1 MAGVRLIKTSHLL
14 QRGAELYDSA
24 RTMPGAPAPAGPI
37 VDLLDRSAV
46 ALARILPASS
56 QMNFKLARVLGRLG
70 RDSAAIRILSRAAIQ
85 DDARQRGH
93 WELAKHLL
101 RSNQTLDRRAVPAA
115 CRARGAAAL
124 GAASQSTESVIRL
137 NAAISLA
144 RLLFEDGQYAE
155 SLAAADV
162 GLSVSSADLKALRAK
177 ANSLIALGKI
187 DEGRKIYI
195 QIVAN
200 DPDSTE
206 AKTKLRALEALP
218 DQYTRT
224 STLPRLGNG
233 AGLLIG
239 VGGGIGDILHATP
252 MIRNISR
259 RTGKRVDVVVI
270 ADHPDAEF
278 LVRNPDYVDNVSPV
292 CPEVLGRAYETV
304 FLSHSF
310 GPLRFNFNAGRI
322 VTSRDWRPFRAGGLP
337 ETLFN
342 LETAKVLLGVPY
354 DENDVN
360 AYFIGNLKWRRPKEM
375 LVGIHAGS
383 KAGRWASK
391 RWPHFP
397 ELNDRL
403 GRRGIPMASFG
414 TRDEYVAG
422 TEDRTGGSIEEM
434 CRSIRQ
440 CSHFVSNDSGPMH
453 IASALGIPVLALFA
467 PTDPLTHLPLRPTTL
482 GLTLQKSCA
491 PCEVKNHRYFAS
503 GACRCVAEI
512 GVNIVEREILEML
525 AVKERPRS
533 ENGPAAAR
541 RAERLA

>member
-1 MAGVRLIKTSHLL
+1 MAGIHLVKISDLL
-14 QRGAELYDSA
+14 QRGADSA
-24 RTMPGAPAPAGPI
+24 RTRPRAPAPVGRIA
-37 VDLLDRSAV
+37 DLFDRSAV
-46 ALARILPASS
+46 ALAKILPASS
-56 QMNFKLARVLGRLG
+56 QMNLKLARILGRLG
-70 RDSAAIRILSRAAIQ
+70 RNSAALRILSLAATR

-101 RSNQTLDRRAVPAA
+101 RQEQMFPTAS
-115 CRARGAAAL
+115 RARATAAL
-124 GAASQSTESVIRL
+124 RVASQSVESVIRL
-137 NAAISLA
+137 NAAIGLA
-144 RLLFEDGQYAE
+144 RLLFEDGQYTE
-155 SLAAADV
+155 SLAAADLA
-162 GLSVSSADLKALRAK
+162 LSVSPADTKALRAR
-177 ANSLIALGKI
+177 ANSLIALGRI
-187 DEGRKIYI
+187 DDGRKIYV
-195 QIVAN
+195 QIVAD

-206 AKTKLRALEALP
+206 AKTKLRALEGMPVQNASVSALP
-218 DQYTRT
+218 
-224 STLPRLGNG
+224 TLRKG
-233 AGLLIG
+233 AALLIG

-259 RTGKRVDVVVI
+259 RTGKKVDVVVI

-278 LVRNPDYVDNVSPV
+278 LVRSPDYVDHVSPI

-310 GPLRFNFNAGRI
+310 GPLRFDFNAGRT
-322 VTSRDWRPFRAGGLP
+322 VTSHDWRPFRAGDLP

-342 LETAKVLLGVPY
+342 LEAAKALLGIPY

-360 AYFIGNLKWRRPKEM
+360 EYFVGELEWRRPKET

-397 ELNDRL
+397 ELSDRL
-403 GRRGIPMASFG
+403 RRRGIPMASFG

-434 CRSIRQ
+434 CRSILE

-491 PCEVKNHRYFAS
+491 PCEVRNHRYFAS

-512 GVNIVEREILEML
+512 GVQIVEREVLEML
-525 AVKERPRS
+525 ALKEPPRS
-533 ENGPAAAR
+533 EHSPAAALG
-541 RAERLA
+541 AERPA